1 MTASGGT
8 YSMAQPRS
16 VWLQELTWED
26 VDEYLKGNDII
37 IFPVGSTEEH
47 GPAGP
52 LGVDSYAA
60 IALAEDA
67 AKEAGVLVTPPL
79 WFGDSPHH
87 LDFPGTISLRTET
100 LVEVAKDVIRSL
112 SRNGFKKFIVIN
124 GHKGTNI
131 AGLTTALRSLHQYE
145 LPNVLLALVDP
156 MFLAKGI
163 AEIKEAVEHHAG
175 ELEISHVWHKYPH
188 LVKPEKLTT
197 QQVDLEPILSPFVNK
212 DLLGKGGDSIE
223 VFWNSREQKRFTPS
237 GSFSDSSKA
246 SPEKGR
252 RYHEYMV
259 KNLVRFIAWLRAY
272 EGPIGQL

>member
-1 MTASGGT
+1 
-8 YSMAQPRS
+8 MAKLKS

-26 VDEYLKGNDII
+26 VQDYLKVDDII
-37 IFPVGSTEEH
+37 IFPVGSTEQH

-67 AKEAGVLVTPPL
+67 AREAGVLVTPPL

-87 LDFPGTISLRTET
+87 LDFPGTISLQTET
-100 LVEVAKDVIRSL
+100 LVAVAKDVIRSL

-131 AGLTTALRSLHQYE
+131 AGLTTACRSLHQYE
-145 LPNVLLALVDP
+145 LPNVFLALVDP

-163 AEIKEAVEHHAG
+163 SHIKEAVEHHAG

-188 LVKPEKLTT
+188 LVKTEKLTSKHI
-197 QQVDLEPILSPFVNK
+197 DLEPILSPFVHK
-212 DLLGKGGDSIE
+212 DLLGKGGDSID
-223 VFWNSREQKRFTPS
+223 VFWNSREQKAFTPS
-237 GSFSDSSKA
+237 GSYSDSSKA
-246 SPEKGR
+246 SKEKGKQ
-252 RYHEYMV
+252 YHEYMV
-259 KNLVRFIAWLRAY
+259 KNLVKFIDWLRQY
-272 EGPIGQL
+272 HGPIGQL

>member
-1 MTASGGT
+1 
-8 YSMAQPRS
+8 MAQLKS

-26 VDEYLKGNDII
+26 VDEYLKSNDII

-60 IALAEDA
+60 ISLAEDA

-100 LVEVAKDVIRSL
+100 LVAVTKDVIRSL
-112 SRNGFKKFIVIN
+112 ARNGFKKFVVIN

-145 LPNVLLALVDP
+145 LPGVLLALADP
-156 MFLAKGI
+156 MYLAKGI
-163 AEIKEAVEHHAG
+163 AHIKEAVEHHAG
-175 ELEISHVWHKYPH
+175 ELEISHVWYKYPH
-188 LVKPEKLTT
+188 LVKPEKLTSE
-197 QQVDLEPILSPFVNK
+197 QIDLEPILSPFVHK
-212 DLLGKGGDSIE
+212 DLLGKGGDSID
-223 VFWNSREQKRFTPS
+223 VFWNSREQKAFTPS
-237 GSFSDSSKA
+237 GSYSDSTKA
-246 SPEKGR
+246 SAEKGR

-259 KNLVRFIAWLRAY
+259 KNLVKFIQWLREY
-272 EGPIGQL
+272 QGPIGRV

>member
-1 MTASGGT
+1 
-8 YSMAQPRS
+8 MAKLKS

-26 VDEYLKGNDII
+26 VQDYLKADDII
-37 IFPVGSTEEH
+37 IFPVGSTEQH

-67 AKEAGVLVTPPL
+67 AREAGVLVTPPL

-87 LDFPGTISLRTET
+87 LDFPGTISLQTET
-100 LVEVAKDVIRSL
+100 LVAVAKDVIRSL

-131 AGLTTALRSLHQYE
+131 AGLTTACRSLHQYE
-145 LPNVLLALVDP
+145 LPNVFLALVDP

-163 AEIKEAVEHHAG
+163 SHIKEAVEHHAG

-188 LVKPEKLTT
+188 LVKTEKLTSKHI
-197 QQVDLEPILSPFVNK
+197 DLEPILSPFVHK
-212 DLLGKGGDSIE
+212 DLLGKGGDSID
-223 VFWNSREQKRFTPS
+223 VFWNSREQKAFTPS
-237 GSFSDSSKA
+237 GSYSDSSKA
-246 SPEKGR
+246 SREKGR
-252 RYHEYMV
+252 QYHEYMV
-259 KNLVRFIAWLRAY
+259 KNLVKFIDWLRQY
-272 EGPIGQL
+272 RGPIGQL